1 MSFHLNRMAVGLA
14 LTSALCGTGAAWA
27 QSSVDEANPDPN
39 VTVQRRARPDYDPL
53 GIRARSFLIFP
64 RLSVDAEFDDNVF
77 ATDGD
82 EDSDVGAILSPNIEA
97 QSDWSRHALNFSA
110 GATSANY
117 YEYQKNNYL
126 DFFGQ
131 TTGRLDVT
139 RDNVLSG
146 ILRAERLHENR
157 SDPDDEGNADDAEQG
172 SSGRRDLTEYYRL
185 LADTGYRHNFNRLF
199 TVLGGSVTRLIYDDG
214 SGTQEGDRRS
224 RNEYLGRLRLGYELS
239 PRIDLFGEGR
249 YSYRDYDKSQVFDGE
264 DIKRDSHGYQ
274 ARLGT
279 EVDITGILFGELAL
293 TYSARDYTASEL
305 KDTNGFGGNGSLTWN
320 VTPLTS
326 IILELTSEI
335 DETTV
340 QFEGDV
346 AESDFENAAEL
357 DITHELLRNLLLNA
371 NTRFERD
378 DFQGTS
384 RTDHTW
390 SAGAGATYL
399 VNRNLTLD
407 ANYRY
412 TNRSSD
418 AAGARYDRNLVL
430 VGFTLRL

>member
-1 MSFHLNRMAVGLA
+1 MAVGLA

-27 QSSVDEANPDPN
+27 QQSSVDSASPSPN
-39 VTVQRRARPDYDPL
+39 VTVQQRERPDYDPL

-64 RLSVDAEFDDNVF
+64 RLSVDAEFNDNVF
-77 ATDGD
+77 ATDD
-82 EDSDVGAILSPNIEA
+82 DSDSDVGAILSPNIEA

-110 GATSANY
+110 GATSGTF

-131 TTGRLDVT
+131 ATGRLDVT

-146 ILRAERLHENR
+146 LLRAERLHQGRE
-157 SDPDDEGNADDAEQG
+157 DPDQDNDLDDADQG
-172 SSGRRDLTEYYRL
+172 SSGRGDLSEYYRM
-185 LADTGYRHNFNRLF
+185 LADTSYRHNFNRLF
-199 TVLGGSVTRLIYDDG
+199 TVLGAGAQRLTYDDSGNVQG
-214 SGTQEGDRRS
+214 SRRD
-224 RNEYLGRLRLGYELS
+224 RNEYTGRLRLGYELS

-249 YSYRDYDKSQVFDGE
+249 YSYRDYDKEQIFQGE
-264 DIKRDSHGYQ
+264 EVDKNSHGYQ

-279 EVDITGILFGELAL
+279 DIDLTGILFGELAL
-293 TYSARDYTASEL
+293 TYSERRFVGNEY
-305 KDTNGFGGNGSLTWN
+305 KDTSGFGGNGSLIWN

-326 IILELTSEI
+326 IILDLSSEI
-335 DETTV
+335 KETTV

-346 AESDFENAAEL
+346 ADSDFENAVGL
-357 DITHELLRNLLLNA
+357 DVTHELLRNLLLNA

-378 DFQGTS
+378 DFEGTG

-399 VNRNLTLD
+399 VNRNLSLD
-407 ANYRY
+407 ADYRY

-418 AAGARYDRNLVL
+418 SPNARYDRNLVL